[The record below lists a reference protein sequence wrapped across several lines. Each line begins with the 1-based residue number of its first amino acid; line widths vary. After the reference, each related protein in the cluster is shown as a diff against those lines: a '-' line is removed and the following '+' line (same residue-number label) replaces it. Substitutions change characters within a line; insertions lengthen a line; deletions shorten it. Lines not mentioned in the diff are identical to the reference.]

1 MLCDRR
7 VTACGPCSGHLELQ
21 TPHLAAGSFGW
32 LTHGVCPGVFCRCL
46 AHTVWVGS
54 SFMVAT
60 SLGLMVH
67 HLFGCWHGDRRLS
80 AKYGEVGW
88 GVVTAGL
95 NVTCCKVEYKQHS
108 E

>member
-1 MLCDRR
+1 
-7 VTACGPCSGHLELQ
+7 
-21 TPHLAAGSFGW
+21 
-32 LTHGVCPGVFCRCL
+32 
-46 AHTVWVGS
+46 
-54 SFMVAT
+54 MVAT